1 MLAELS
7 PKINFGEI
15 IKPTLR
21 YIQHPVDL
29 IKSYDRANLRPD
41 LIAGLTVAVILL
53 PQGIAFALI
62 AELPPQ
68 MGLYAAI
75 IGAIF
80 GGLWGSSAQM
90 HTGPANAISLLVF
103 STLSGLYAVGSPE
116 YIIAA
121 GMMALMVG
129 VFQLAMG
136 LARLGILINFVSHS
150 VIVGFATGAGILIAI
165 KQLKPLLGL
174 NFPTGT
180 IVDTV
185 TGTVLHLP
193 ESHTQTAV
201 IGLSTILFVI
211 ILKKINPKIPSAL
224 LSIVLASII
233 VYIFEL
239 DQAGVA
245 VIGELQGKLP
255 PITPLPILDFN
266 LIAKLSPGALAIGAI
281 GLVEAAAIA
290 RSIATQTGQRLES
303 NQEFL
308 GQGMANTACG
318 IFSGFPVAGSFS
330 RSAINFDAGART
342 PLASLFSALF
352 VLFAMLVIAPMARFI
367 PTSALSGVLIV
378 TAFNMIDREEI
389 KRIWHGAPG
398 DAAIM
403 LLTLFGTLFLS
414 LEFAVLLGILLSF
427 GLYVLRTSTPRVHA
441 VVPDAQFKHFTYK
454 PDQNPC
460 PQLLIIEI
468 LGDLYFGAVGYVE
481 DTILDLLEKNPK
493 QRFLMLRM
501 HSVDHIDFSGI
512 HMLEN
517 LVRSY
522 RDRGGD
528 LFMVRVSYTVRKR
541 MESTDFIEYLGE
553 SNILNDDE
561 AIQFLF
567 HHRLDPAICIYE
579 CPYRVFQECQN
590 LPKRMDLINI
600 HTLDEPQTLACK
612 MIAPQ
617 DLWAAINLKNG
628 ERPFVIDVRE
638 PREFGSG
645 HVPEAHSLPLAH
657 IIGNE
662 LAPLPA
668 KDIVIVCRSG
678 RRSRRAALVLQEHG
692 YEKLSILEGGM
703 VAWEAVGLLEAVEY
717 FPQA

>member
-1 MLAELS
+1 MLADLA
-7 PKINFGEI
+7 PKLKFGEI
-15 IKPTLR
+15 FKPTLR
-21 YIQHPVDL
+21 YIQHPVNM
-29 IKSYDRANLRPD
+29 IRSYDRSDLRPD

-80 GGLWGSSAQM
+80 GGLWGSSNQM

-103 STLSGLYAVGSPE
+103 STLSNLYAVGSPE
-116 YIIAA
+116 YIMAA
-121 GMMALMVG
+121 GMMAVMVG
-129 VFQLAMG
+129 IFQLLMG

-150 VIVGFATGAGILIAI
+150 VIVGFATGAGVLIAI
-165 KQLKPLLGL
+165 KQLKPLFGL
-174 NFPTGT
+174 NFPSGT
-180 IVDTV
+180 ILDTV
-185 TGTVLHLP
+185 TGTVIHFP
-193 ESHTQTAV
+193 ETHVQTAV
-201 IGLSTILFVI
+201 IGIGTIIFVI
-211 ILKKINPKIPSAL
+211 VLKRINPKIPSAL
-224 LSIVLASII
+224 LSIVLASLII
-233 VYIFEL
+233 YIFQL
-239 DQAGVA
+239 DQAGVT
-245 VIGELQGKLP
+245 VIGELSGKLP
-255 PITPLPILDFN
+255 PIVPLPIFDFN

-290 RSIATQTGQRLES
+290 RSIATQTGQRLDS

-308 GQGMANTACG
+308 GQGMANAASG

-342 PLASLFSALF
+342 PLASVFSAIF

-389 KRIWHGAPG
+389 KRIWQGAPG

-427 GLYVLRTSTPRVHA
+427 ALYVLRTSTPRVQA
-441 VVPDAQFKHFTYK
+441 VIPDSNFKHFVYS
-454 PDQNPC
+454 PNQDHC
-460 PQLLIIEI
+460 PQMLIIEI

-481 DTILDLLEKNPK
+481 DKILDLLEKNPT

-528 LFMVRVSYTVRKR
+528 LFMVRVSYSVRKV

-553 SNILNDDE
+553 ENILSDDE
-561 AIQFLF
+561 AIRYLF
-567 HHRLDPAICIYE
+567 NHRLDPAICIYE
-579 CPYRVFQECQN
+579 CPHRVFMECQN
-590 LPKRMDLINI
+590 LPKRMDLVNI
-600 HTLDEPQTLACK
+600 RFADAQDPQCASITPQTL
-612 MIAPQ
+612 
-617 DLWAAINLKNG
+617 WTAISNGNG
-628 ERPFVIDVRE
+628 ERPFVVDVRE
-638 PREFGSG
+638 PREFSQG
-645 HVPEAHSLPLAH
+645 HVPDAHSIPLAN
-657 IIGNE
+657 I
-662 LAPLPA
+662 LADDWQLPPGQ
-668 KDIVIVCRSG
+668 DIVLVCRSG
-678 RRSRRAALVLQEHG
+678 RRSRRAAITLMKNGTDNV
-692 YEKLSILEGGM
+692 KILDGGM
-703 VAWEAVGLLEAVEY
+703 AAWEAAGLLEAVDI
-717 FPQA
+717 

>member
-1 MLAELS
+1 MLAELDL
-7 PKINFGEI
+7 KLRFEEI
-15 IKPTLR
+15 VKPTFR
-21 YIQHPVDL
+21 YIKHPADM
-29 IKSYDRANLRPD
+29 IRTYDRKNLRPD
-41 LIAGLTVAVILL
+41 LLAGLTVAVILL

-68 MGLYAAI
+68 MGLYTAI

-80 GGLWGSSAQM
+80 GGLWGSSNQM

-116 YIIAA
+116 YIMAA

-129 VFQLAMG
+129 IFQLIMG

-165 KQLKPLLGL
+165 KQLKSLFGL
-174 NFPTGT
+174 EFPSGT

-185 TGTVLHLP
+185 TGTIVHFP
-193 ESHTQTAV
+193 ETHVQTAV
-201 IGLSTILFVI
+201 IGIGTIIFVFV
-211 ILKKINPKIPSAL
+211 LKKINPKIPSAL

-233 VYIFEL
+233 IFIFEL

-245 VIGELQGKLP
+245 VIGELDSKLP
-255 PITPLPILDFN
+255 SITPLPILNFS
-266 LIAKLSPGALAIGAI
+266 LIAKLSPGALAVGAI
-281 GLVEAAAIA
+281 ALVQAAAIA
-290 RSIATQTGQRLES
+290 RSISAQTGQRLES
-303 NQEFL
+303 NQEFV
-308 GQGMANTACG
+308 GQGMANAACG
-318 IFSGFPVAGSFS
+318 ILSGFPVAGSFS
-330 RSAINFDAGART
+330 RSAINYDAGART
-342 PLASLFSALF
+342 PFASVFSAII
-352 VLFAMLVIAPMARFI
+352 VLFAMLAIAPMARFI

-378 TAFNMIDREEI
+378 TAFNMVDGEEI

-427 GLYVLRTSTPRVHA
+427 VLYVLRTSTPRVHA
-441 VVPDAQFKHFTYK
+441 VVPDDEFQHFTYN
-454 PDQNPC
+454 PDKEPC

-481 DTILDLLEKNPK
+481 DIILDLMEQNPT

-517 LVRSY
+517 LIKSY

-528 LFMVRVSYTVRKR
+528 LYMMRVSYAVRKV
-541 MESTDFIEYLGE
+541 MESTDFINYLGE
-553 SNILNDDE
+553 SNILIDDD
-561 AIQFLF
+561 AVQILF
-567 HHRLDPAICIYE
+567 HHQLDPAICIYE

-590 LPKRMDLINI
+590 LPKRMDLVNLPLSAE
-600 HTLDEPQTLACK
+600 T
-612 MIAPQ
+612 Q
-617 DLWAAINLKNG
+617 DLQCTTIEPTALWTAINSEDG
-628 ERPFVIDVRE
+628 ERPFVVDVRE
-638 PREFGSG
+638 PREFNQG
-645 HVPEAHSLPLAH
+645 HIPNAHSLPLAF
-657 IIGNE
+657 I
-662 LAPLPA
+662 LADDWQLPSGRS
-668 KDIVIVCRSG
+668 IVLVCRSG
-678 RRSRRAALVLQEHG
+678 RRSRRAAIALIKSGVADVKIMH
-692 YEKLSILEGGM
+692 GGM
-703 VAWEAVGLLEAVEY
+703 VAWEAAELLEAIE
-717 FPQA
+717 FK

>member
-1 MLAELS
+1 MLAELDL
-7 PKINFGEI
+7 KLKFGEI
-15 IKPTLR
+15 VKPTFR
-21 YIQHPVDL
+21 YIKHPADM
-29 IKSYDRANLRPD
+29 IRTYDRDNLRPD
-41 LIAGLTVAVILL
+41 LLAGLTVAVILL

-80 GGLWGSSAQM
+80 GGLWGSSNQM

-103 STLSGLYAVGSPE
+103 STLSGLYAVGSDE

-129 VFQLAMG
+129 IFQLLMG

-150 VIVGFATGAGILIAI
+150 VIVGFATGAGVLIAI

-174 NFPTGT
+174 NFPSGT
-180 IVDTV
+180 VVDTV
-185 TGTVLHLP
+185 TGTVLYFP
-193 ESHTQTAV
+193 ESHVQTAV
-201 IGLSTILFVI
+201 IGFSTIIFVVV
-211 ILKKINPKIPSAL
+211 LKKINPKIPSAL
-224 LSIVLASII
+224 LSIVLASIV
-233 VYIFEL
+233 VYFFNL
-239 DQAGVA
+239 DQAGVH
-245 VIGELQGKLP
+245 VIGQLSGQLP
-255 PITPLPILDFN
+255 PITPLPVFDFS
-266 LIAKLSPGALAIGAI
+266 LIAQLSPGALAIGAI

-290 RSIATQTGQRLES
+290 RSISTQTGQRLES
-303 NQEFL
+303 NQEFV
-308 GQGMANTACG
+308 GQGMANAACG

-342 PLASLFSALF
+342 PLASVFSAIF
-352 VLFAMLVIAPMARFI
+352 VLVAMLVLAPMARFI

-389 KRIWHGAPG
+389 KRIWQGAPG

-427 GLYVLRTSTPRVHA
+427 ALYVLRTSTPRVQA
-441 VVPDAQFKHFTYK
+441 VVPDEQFQHFTYNPEK
-454 PDQNPC
+454 EPC
-460 PQLLIIEI
+460 PQLLVIEI

-481 DTILDLLEKNPK
+481 DIILDLMEQNPT

-517 LVRSY
+517 LVKSY

-528 LFMVRVSYTVRKR
+528 LYMMRVSYTVRKV
-541 MESTDFIEYLGE
+541 MESTDFINYLGE
-553 SNILNDDE
+553 SNILSDDD
-561 AIQFLF
+561 AIEILF
-567 HHRLDPAICIYE
+567 NRQLDPAICIYE

-590 LPKRMDLINI
+590 LPKRMDLVQISLSSQAQDFQCATI
-600 HTLDEPQTLACK
+600 D
-612 MIAPQ
+612 APT
-617 DLWAAINLKNG
+617 LWATINRENG
-628 ERPFVIDVRE
+628 QRPFVVDVRE
-638 PREFGSG
+638 PREFSQG
-645 HVPEAHSLPLAH
+645 HVPGAHSVPLAN
-657 IIGNE
+657 ILTNSWQM
-662 LAPLPA
+662 PA
-668 KDIVIVCRSG
+668 DQSIVLVCRSG
-678 RRSRRAALVLQEHG
+678 RRSRRAAIALTENLDNNKV
-692 YEKLSILEGGM
+692 SILDGGM
-703 VAWEAVGLLEAVEY
+703 VAWQAAGLLEAIE
-717 FPQA
+717 FK

>member
-7 PKINFGEI
+7 PKLNIGVLL
-15 IKPTLR
+15 KPTLQ
-21 YIQHPVDL
+21 YIQHPVD
-29 IKSYDRANLRPD
+29 IIRSYDRSNLRPD

-80 GGLWGSSAQM
+80 GGLWGSSNQM
-90 HTGPANAISLLVF
+90 HTGPANAISLLVY

-129 VFQLAMG
+129 LFQLAMG

-150 VIVGFATGAGILIAI
+150 VIVGFATGAGILIAV
-165 KQLKPLLGL
+165 KQLKALFGL
-174 NFPTGT
+174 DFPGDT
-180 IVDTV
+180 IVNTV
-185 TGTVLHLP
+185 TGTIIHFP
-193 ESHTQTAV
+193 ESHIQTAV
-201 IGLSTILFVI
+201 IGLSTIIFVI
-211 ILKKINPKIPSAL
+211 VLKRINPKIPSAL
-224 LSIVLASII
+224 LAIVFSSII
-233 VYIFEL
+233 VYIFQL
-239 DQAGVA
+239 DEAGVA
-245 VIGELQGKLP
+245 VIGKLSGQLP
-255 PITPLPILDFN
+255 PITPLPIFN
-266 LIAKLSPGALAIGAI
+266 FKLIAELSQGALAIGAI

-290 RSIATQTGQRLES
+290 RSISTQTGQRLES
-303 NQEFL
+303 NQEFV
-308 GQGMANTACG
+308 GQGMANAACG

-342 PLASLFSALF
+342 PLASVFSAIF
-352 VLFAMLVIAPMARFI
+352 VLFAMLVIAPLARYI
-367 PTSALSGVLIV
+367 PTAALSGVLIV
-378 TAFNMIDREEI
+378 TAFNMINQEEI
-389 KRIWHGAPG
+389 KRIWQGAPG

-427 GLYVLRTSTPRVHA
+427 ALYVLRTSTPRVQA
-441 VVPDAQFKHFTYK
+441 VVPDSGFRHFVYD
-454 PDQNPC
+454 PSRNPC

-481 DTILDLLEKNPK
+481 DTILNLLEQNPT

-528 LFMVRVSYTVRKR
+528 LFMVRVSYSVRKV

-553 SNILNDDE
+553 KNILSDDE
-561 AIQFLF
+561 AIRVLF

-579 CPYRVFQECQN
+579 CPHRVFMECQN
-590 LPKRMDLINI
+590 LPKRMDLVSIRFTDAQDPI
-600 HTLDEPQTLACK
+600 CSMIEPHA
-612 MIAPQ
+612 
-617 DLWAAINLKNG
+617 LWAAISHGNG
-628 ERPFVIDVRE
+628 ERPFIVDVRE
-638 PREFGSG
+638 PREFSQG
-645 HVPEAHSLPLAH
+645 HVPNALSVPLAN
-657 IIGNE
+657 ILSNE
-662 LAPLPA
+662 WQIPPTQQITL
-668 KDIVIVCRSG
+668 VCRSG
-678 RRSRRAALVLQEHG
+678 RRSRRAAIALNKKGVNTIQ
-692 YEKLSILEGGM
+692 ILEGGM
-703 VAWEAVGLLEAVEY
+703 AAWEAAGLLEAVE
-717 FPQA
+717 F

>member
-1 MLAELS
+1 MLAELDL
-7 PKINFGEI
+7 KLKFGEI
-15 IKPTLR
+15 VKPTFR
-21 YIQHPVDL
+21 YIKHPADM
-29 IKSYDRANLRPD
+29 IRTYDRDNLRPD
-41 LIAGLTVAVILL
+41 LLAGLTVAVILL

-80 GGLWGSSAQM
+80 GGLWGSSNQM

-116 YIIAA
+116 YIMAA

-129 VFQLAMG
+129 IFQLVMG

-150 VIVGFATGAGILIAI
+150 VIVGFATGAGVLIAI

-174 NFPTGT
+174 NFPSGT
-180 IVDTV
+180 VVDTV
-185 TGTVLHLP
+185 TGTVLYFP
-193 ESHTQTAV
+193 ESHVQTAV
-201 IGLSTILFVI
+201 IGFLTIIFVVV
-211 ILKKINPKIPSAL
+211 LKKINPKIPSAL
-224 LSIVLASII
+224 LSIVLASMV
-233 VYIFEL
+233 VYFFNL
-239 DQAGVA
+239 DEAGVH
-245 VIGELQGKLP
+245 VIGQLSGQLP
-255 PITPLPILDFN
+255 PITPLPIFDFG
-266 LIAKLSPGALAIGAI
+266 LIAQLSPGALAIGAI

-290 RSIATQTGQRLES
+290 RSISTQTGQRLES
-303 NQEFL
+303 NQEFV

-342 PLASLFSALF
+342 PLASVFSAIF
-352 VLFAMLVIAPMARFI
+352 VLVAMLLLAPMARYI

-389 KRIWHGAPG
+389 KRIWQGAPG

-427 GLYVLRTSTPRVHA
+427 ALYVLRTSTPRVQA
-441 VVPDAQFKHFTYK
+441 VVPDDEFQHFTY
-454 PDQNPC
+454 NPEKEHC

-481 DTILDLLEKNPK
+481 DIILDLMEQNPT

-517 LVRSY
+517 LVKSY

-528 LFMVRVSYTVRKR
+528 LYMMRVSYTVRKV
-541 MESTDFIEYLGE
+541 MESTDFINYLGE
-553 SNILNDDE
+553 SNILSDDD
-561 AIQFLF
+561 AIQILF
-567 HHRLDPAICIYE
+567 NRQLDPAICIYE
-579 CPYRVFQECQN
+579 CPYRVFKECQN
-590 LPKRMDLINI
+590 LPKRMDLVNI
-600 HTLDEPQTLACK
+600 PLSALTQDFRCATIDAPTLWTTTNSE
-612 MIAPQ
+612 
-617 DLWAAINLKNG
+617 NG
-628 ERPFVIDVRE
+628 QRPFVVDVRE
-638 PREFGSG
+638 PREFSQG
-645 HVPEAHSLPLAH
+645 HVPGAHSVPLAN
-657 IIGNE
+657 ILAGNWQM
-662 LAPLPA
+662 PA
-668 KDIVIVCRSG
+668 DQSVVLVCRSG
-678 RRSRRAALVLQEHG
+678 RRSRRAAIALTENLDHNEV
-692 YEKLSILEGGM
+692 SILDGGM
-703 VAWEAVGLLEAVEY
+703 VAWEAAGLLEAVE
-717 FPQA
+717 FK